1 MQESVAKPRDP
12 LDEYAEWNRLDVN
25 ENANRYQGPS
35 SFFAWLL
42 DNYTER
48 DALSLLPSHILKAH
62 MDGVIYVHKLPYS
75 VWIPYCTGHS
85 IAGLLKKG
93 LKTPTVISR
102 PARHLDTFVD
112 HVANFL
118 ITMQHYFTG
127 AQALSSVEWYA
138 GPFIRVDKPD
148 DKAIKQQVQ
157 RLLFNLNYPTR
168 IGLQTPFTNF
178 TVTMNAPK
186 KMLEGDKAIYGGEEV
201 GLIGEYEEEAKRFI
215 KVLTKLY
222 LEGDAVGQPF
232 TFPIPTLMVTA
243 KWIWEDPELHELIF
257 KTTAKRGSFYWL
269 NTRIVDADA
278 SYAMCLHE
286 SEKITLKDGDI
297 IRVVT
302 MGELFDEYAGERES
316 VDPDGAE
323 WYKPVKEFG
332 VLAFDFE
339 SKTVEWRSVKRFLVK
354 KSKRAIRIKLSDGR
368 VFIVTPDHPIPV
380 YCKYTKRVDLKKA
393 EDLLGV
399 EQPGMYKIPV
409 LMHELPGKYVK
420 LKGEIEITVDEE
432 FARFLGLYYGGG
444 TFIRNKYNAMRMKN
458 PNEILGESYLSGVQF
473 SLDKSKVE
481 SINFITS
488 YAVKNGWSLREWDDP
503 RYPSTHYIAIY
514 SAPLARLL
522 WDNGVSPHSDEKR
535 IPWFIYA
542 SPPSVRLSFLK
553 GLLEADG
560 YFRLKTMSKMQA
572 RWELHIGNR
581 DLVEDI
587 VLLASITG
595 ISIYIRGNKD
605 GSEVIIYIPAKP
617 DGSFETSNPLK
628 HRREG
633 PITWVSIKSVE
644 EVVFDSDQRF
654 IDIEVEGIH
663 YFVHSS
669 GAITHNCCRI
679 SIDKSELMYAY
690 QNALRTGSKFT
701 LSALKRDLEQVREDY
716 WSKIERQRF
725 GGLWAMPDITGSVN
739 VVDVNLPR
747 IALEAGREESRF
759 WELYSE
765 RLKLI
770 KEAVDWFRSRYIRIM
785 KQYPNFYAMILE
797 YMPGFPSSH
806 FNTIGII
813 GLPEAAALLMGE
825 PKLWLDGSRRDWLR
839 AAELM
844 RRMVEYATKH
854 ARDWMNEEGVPWN
867 VEEVPGESAAPKL
880 AIKDLKLYPELREY
894 LPAEPLYSTSIAPYY
909 SDMELP
915 DRIELEQRVQKYF
928 TGGVMMHIFLGEE
941 ADPEALAKLAMRLID
956 TDIVY
961 WSFTPA
967 ITHCNNC
974 DATFTGIYKT
984 CPRCSSENVDIWSRI
999 IGYYRPLRNW
1009 NPYRRREFWQRKH
1022 YSF

>member
-1 MQESVAKPRDP
+1 MQESIAKPRDP

-102 PARHLDTFVD
+102 PARHLDTLVD

-286 SEKITLKDGDI
+286 SEKITLKDGDVV
-297 IRVVT
+297 RVVT

-339 SKTVEWRSVKRFLVK
+339 SKAVEWRSVKRFLVK
-354 KSKRAIRIKLSDGR
+354 KSKRAIRIKLGDGR

-399 EQPGMYKIPV
+399 EQPGIYEIPV
-409 LMHELPGKYVK
+409 LMHELPGKYIK

-444 TFIRNKYNAMRMKN
+444 TLIRNKYNAMRMKN
-458 PNEILGESYLSGVQF
+458 PNEIRGESYLSGVQF

-488 YAVKNGWSLREWDDP
+488 YATKNGWSIREWDDP

-522 WDNGVSPHSDEKR
+522 WDNGISPHSDEKR

-595 ISIYIRGNKD
+595 ISTFIRGNKD
-605 GSEVIIYIPAKP
+605 GSEVIYIPAKP
-617 DGSFETSNPLK
+617 DGSFETSNPLR
-628 HRREG
+628 HRKEG
-633 PITWVSIKSVE
+633 PIAWVSIKSVE

-785 KQYPNFYAMILE
+785 KQYPNFYAMIPE

-854 ARDWMNEEGVPWN
+854 ARDWMMEEGVPWN

-915 DRIELEQRVQKYF
+915 DRIEVEQRVQKYF

-941 ADPEALAKLAMRLID
+941 ADPEALANLAKRLID

-984 CPRCSSENVDIWSRI
+984 CPKCSSENVDIWSRI